1 MSALLNG
8 VKYLLAGL
16 AVLAV
21 LAFPSGGST
30 QESTYDRRERA
41 YEATRS
47 AFLAEESEQDY
58 QNDLARERDLII
70 QRLDDE
76 ADEYL
81 AAEKA
86 VATWWRRTLTE
97 TSDESGQRTGT
108 LIQYPRVTFTP
119 DGPRNEVIEY
129 ECDPN
134 YEDALTGGCVPADR
148 DYDCEELRSWGIA
161 QMLVIGDDWM
171 LLDDDH
177 DGVGCEVEPRDYSNV
192 VRTAQAVVPTPE
204 PTPETDNPCDGLVG
218 TLGCFLFGP

>member
-108 LIQYPRVTFTP
+108 LIQYP
-119 DGPRNEVIEY
+119 
-129 ECDPN
+129 
-134 YEDALTGGCVPADR
+134 A
-148 DYDCEELRSWGIA
+148 
-161 QMLVIGDDWM
+161 
-171 LLDDDH
+171 
-177 DGVGCEVEPRDYSNV
+177 
-192 VRTAQAVVPTPE
+192 
-204 PTPETDNPCDGLVG
+204 
-218 TLGCFLFGP
+218 